1 MNRWNDTHAEDL
13 IGTIKDRADLYDY
26 LVETTLR
33 RQAISPA
40 KNKLFDINVARDMA
54 HYRNDILN
62 ASTPAELWYALA
74 KLSNTRHDRHLSVEP
89 VEGGL
94 PLPADLQA
102 RMRFNHA
109 DKRADPAPRVGIE
122 LTTDFSSDQP
132 FVFLSGY
139 ALNFEGNQNVKVG
152 ARLLKVN
159 GRSFADH
166 VALTEPYF
174 CYSTPHFYWYH
185 MPNEIIRR
193 TGLIPEWLQP
203 ATLALEFED
212 VDGTVQSLQLD
223 YQPAD
228 HWQWADV
235 PSPYSGF
242 EQVLDTPSFTLHTRA
257 DKDTII
263 IQWHGFGKSLTSD
276 VDALMAYAQTNN
288 LLGAHIIYD
297 ATRSRGG
304 DFGGYLLQHLSAHP
318 IRINLGDLRLSD
330 AIEGVIATVLS
341 EDDAAIAE
349 GNLNQAQL
357 NATRWRRDWLLGTVR
372 DDLKTGKE
380 KTAAIPFKCAH
391 QPENGSG
398 ILPPAPIHFTGKI
411 VMLTVPYAGSHI
423 DQVAAQ
429 LCDNKMCHHIGMP
442 LGGFSKT
449 WTHEEVLTF
458 PRTGQKIASFAWSCG
473 NTIRPIGEV
482 LESNPA
488 MPDTYFPI
496 TRNNHLTHHAEM
508 VAMALDYF
516 NRP

>member
-1 MNRWNDTHAEDL
+1 MTRWNDTHAEDL

-26 LVETTLR
+26 LVEKTLH

-54 HYRNDILN
+54 HHRNDILN

-94 PLPADLQA
+94 PLPAELQA
-102 RMRFNHA
+102 RIRFNHT
-109 DKRADPAPRVGIE
+109 DKRADHAPRVGIE
-122 LTTDFSSDQP
+122 LKTDFSSNQP

-139 ALNFEGNQNVKVG
+139 ALNFEADKSAELG
-152 ARLLKVN
+152 ARLISIN
-159 GRSFADH
+159 GRSFDEY

-212 VDGTVQSLQLD
+212 KIGTVQNLTLD
-223 YQPAD
+223 YQPAN
-228 HWQWADV
+228 HWQWAETL
-235 PSPYSGF
+235 SPYNGF
-242 EQVLDTPSFTLHTRA
+242 EQVLDTPSFTLHTDKA
-257 DKDTII
+257 KDTII
-263 IQWHGFGKSLTSD
+263 IQWHGFGKSLTTD
-276 VDALMAYAQTNN
+276 VDALMAYAQTHQH
-288 LLGAHIIYD
+288 LGHNIIYD

-304 DFGGYLLQHLSAHP
+304 DFGGYLLQHLSSQP
-318 IRINLGDLRLSD
+318 IRINFGDLRLSD
-330 AIEGVIATVLS
+330 AIEAVIATVLG

-349 GNLNQAQL
+349 GNLNLAQL
-357 NATRWRRDWLLGTVR
+357 NACRWRRDWLLGTVLN
-372 DDLKTGKE
+372 DLKAGKA

-391 QPENGSG
+391 QPESGSG
-398 ILPPAPIHFTGKI
+398 ILPPAPVHFTGKI

-473 NTIRPIGEV
+473 NTIRPNGEV

-488 MPDTYFPI
+488 MPDAYFPI
-496 TRNNHLTHHAEM
+496 TRGNHLTHHAKM